1 MAQKEVDVHSSAAAG
16 IRFSSL
22 SSCLSIDRFS
32 LAIYTTKNASVVS
45 ILFYLLIVGNS

>member
-1 MAQKEVDVHSSAAAG
+1 MVQKEVDVHSSAAAG

-22 SSCLSIDRFS
+22 SSIDRFS